1 MTKKTD
7 NGSSTLKKW
16 ILAAI
21 MVLVPIAVTIIEPSA
36 MGLEGITAIQQR
48 MLAIFLFAALSWIF
62 ELFPAW
68 VTSIAV
74 IALIALTDSDSAFY
88 FYQHQKFP
96 NQEAGNLLKSSNV
109 LKSFGDPSIVLY
121 ICCLV
126 MAVTASKIGLDAK
139 LARAILHPFGKKPA
153 NVLLGVMLATGILSM
168 FMSDTATTALMIGM
182 MTPVFVSMGDD
193 TKGKASLALSVTFAA
208 LIGGMGTPV
217 GTPPAML
224 AFNAINNPNGL
235 NLHVS
240 FAMWMVIM
248 IPLCFALIFLAW
260 RVLVRMFPFSVKEV
274 EIVFVNKASSRRD
287 LIIVVATYAITIFLW
302 VTQGLTGVNNSVA
315 ALVPVV
321 ILSIFGI
328 FTAKELNQLPWAV
341 LWMFAGGLA
350 LGDGM
355 DKVGLSSFLID
366 KVPFGAMSPIIILIV
381 SALIC
386 WGLSNFISNTGTAA
400 LMIPVLTAMAVS
412 MGDRLAPVGG
422 GLTIIMGI
430 AISAS
435 MAMSLPVST
444 PGNAIAYATGHVTQ
458 KQMAR
463 AGIVIGLIGLIIGYL
478 FITVASKLF

>member
-1 MTKKTD
+1 
-7 NGSSTLKKW
+7 
-16 ILAAI
+16 
-21 MVLVPIAVTIIEPSA
+21 

-121 ICCLV
+121 IGGLV